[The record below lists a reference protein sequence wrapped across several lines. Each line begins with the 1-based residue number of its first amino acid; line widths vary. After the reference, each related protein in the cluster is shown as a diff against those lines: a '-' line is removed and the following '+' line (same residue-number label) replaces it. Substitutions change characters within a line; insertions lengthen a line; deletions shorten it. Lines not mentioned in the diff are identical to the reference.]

1 MDADKTQKGSTQEIH
16 EARDKDLSLRQ
27 IASQEFD

>member
-16 EARDKDLSLRQ
+16 EAGDNDLSLRQ
-27 IASQEFD
+27 IANQEFD